1 MQEEFKQPFFL
12 EDIPGLDLES
22 IDIELDINLADLNA
36 ELPQL
41 DDIKLDL
48 DFDLDLKELD
58 AELKGLDEELKELD
72 NIIPDVAG
80 LELDT

>member
-22 IDIELDINLADLNA
+22 IDIELDINLAELNA

-58 AELKGLDEELKELD
+58 AELKELD
-72 NIIPDVAG
+72 NIIPDAAG
-80 LELDT
+80 LDFDI